1 MSVHKVIIYAN
12 DYILRVKENTT
23 MNETTSTNRWGSR
36 IRLCLIT
43 LLGLSIFF
51 KIGNLILPPVID
63 INFEDIVTVIIYC
76 IMLLYIYVLFG
87 IAFAPIHT
95 MVMIVLVICILIWFI
110 KGIKPKN
117 HVSESRMQIDD
128 IEQIKKESKEQIF
141 NLSKI
146 ESEALE
152 QEGQRQDIDLVKSGS
167 EALEQDEQ
175 KESIDLIESESE
187 ALEQDEQK
195 ESIDLIE
202 SESEAL
208 EKDEQSQVI
217 DASQSQSSDTKEE

>member
-12 DYILRVKENTT
+12 DYILRVKEITT

-63 INFEDIVTVIIYC
+63 INFEDIVTVIIYW
-76 IMLLYIYVLFG
+76 IMLLFVYTLFG
-87 IAFAPIHT
+87 LVFEPIPT
-95 MVMIVLVICILIWFI
+95 LIMIVLVICILIWFI

-128 IEQIKKESKEQIF
+128 IEQIKKERKEQIF
-141 NLSKI
+141 NLSKVDG
-146 ESEALE
+146 EALE

-187 ALEQDEQK
+187 ALEK
-195 ESIDLIE
+195 E
-202 SESEAL
+202 
-208 EKDEQSQVI
+208 EQSQVI
-217 DASQSQSSDTKEE
+217 DASQSQSSGTKEE

>member
-36 IRLCLIT
+36 IRLCLTT

-63 INFEDIVTVIIYC
+63 INFEDIVTVIIYW
-76 IMLLYIYVLFG
+76 IMLLFIYTLFG
-87 IAFAPIHT
+87 IVFAPIPT
-95 MVMIVLVICILIWFI
+95 LIMIVLVICILIWFI
-110 KGIKPKN
+110 KGIKSKN

-152 QEGQRQDIDLVKSGS
+152 QEGQRQDIDLVKAGS

-175 KESIDLIESESE
+175 KESIDLV
-187 ALEQDEQK
+187 
-195 ESIDLIE
+195 E

-208 EKDEQSQVI
+208 EKEEQSQVI
-217 DASQSQSSDTKEE
+217 DASQNQSSDTKEE

>member
-1 MSVHKVIIYAN
+1 MSVYKVIIYVN
-12 DYILRVKENTT
+12 DYILRVKEITT

-63 INFEDIVTVIIYC
+63 INFEDIVTVIIYW
-76 IMLLYIYVLFG
+76 IMLLFIYTLFG
-87 IAFAPIHT
+87 LVFAPIPT
-95 MVMIVLVICILIWFI
+95 LIMIVLVICILIWFI
-110 KGIKPKN
+110 KGIKSKN

-152 QEGQRQDIDLVKSGS
+152 QEGQRQDIDLVKAG
-167 EALEQDEQ
+167 
-175 KESIDLIESESE
+175 SE

-208 EKDEQSQVI
+208 EKDEQSQAI
-217 DASQSQSSDTKEE
+217 DASQNQSSDTKEE

>member
-110 KGIKPKN
+110 KGIKSKN

-141 NLSKI
+141 NLSKAD
-146 ESEALE
+146 SEVLE
-152 QEGQRQDIDLVKSGS
+152 QDEQKESIDLVKSGS

-187 ALEQDEQK
+187 ALEK
-195 ESIDLIE
+195 E
-202 SESEAL
+202 
-208 EKDEQSQVI
+208 EQSQAI

>member
-63 INFEDIVTVIIYC
+63 INFEDIVTVIIYW
-76 IMLLYIYVLFG
+76 IMLLFIYTLFG
-87 IAFAPIHT
+87 LVFAPIPT
-95 MVMIVLVICILIWFI
+95 LIMIVLVICILIWFI
-110 KGIKPKN
+110 KGIKSKN

-128 IEQIKKESKEQIF
+128 IEQIRKESKEQIF
-141 NLSKI
+141 NLSKADG
-146 ESEALE
+146 EALE
-152 QEGQRQDIDLVKSGS
+152 QEGQIQGIDLVKSGS

-187 ALEQDEQK
+187 ALEK
-195 ESIDLIE
+195 E
-202 SESEAL
+202 
-208 EKDEQSQVI
+208 EQSQVI
-217 DASQSQSSDTKEE
+217 DASQNQGSGTKEE

>member
-12 DYILRVKENTT
+12 DYILRVKEITT
-23 MNETTSTNRWGSR
+23 MNETTSTNRRGSR

-63 INFEDIVTVIIYC
+63 INFEDIVTVIIYW
-76 IMLLYIYVLFG
+76 IMLLFIYTLFG
-87 IAFAPIHT
+87 LVLAPIPT
-95 MVMIVLVICILIWFI
+95 LIMIVLVICILIWFI
-110 KGIKPKN
+110 KGIKSKN
-117 HVSESRMQIDD
+117 HVSESRMQID
-128 IEQIKKESKEQIF
+128 
-141 NLSKI
+141 
-146 ESEALE
+146 
-152 QEGQRQDIDLVKSGS
+152 DIDLVKSGS

-187 ALEQDEQK
+187 ALEK
-195 ESIDLIE
+195 E
-202 SESEAL
+202 
-208 EKDEQSQVI
+208 EQSQVI

>member
-1 MSVHKVIIYAN
+1 MSVYKVIIYVN
-12 DYILRVKENTT
+12 DYILRVKEITT

-63 INFEDIVTVIIYC
+63 INFEDIVTVIIYW
-76 IMLLYIYVLFG
+76 IMLLFIYTLFG
-87 IAFAPIHT
+87 IVFEPIPT
-95 MVMIVLVICILIWFI
+95 LIMIVLVICILIWFI
-110 KGIKPKN
+110 KGIKSKN

-152 QEGQRQDIDLVKSGS
+152 QEGQRQDIDLVKAG
-167 EALEQDEQ
+167 
-175 KESIDLIESESE
+175 SE

-208 EKDEQSQVI
+208 EKDEQSQAI
-217 DASQSQSSDTKEE
+217 DASQNQSSDTKEE

>member
-12 DYILRVKENTT
+12 DYILRVKEIIT

-63 INFEDIVTVIIYC
+63 INFEDIVTVIIYW
-76 IMLLYIYVLFG
+76 IMLLFIYTLFG
-87 IAFAPIHT
+87 LVFSPIPT
-95 MVMIVLVICILIWFI
+95 LIMIVLVICILIWFI
-110 KGIKPKN
+110 KGIKSKN

-128 IEQIKKESKEQIF
+128 IEQIRKESKEQIF
-141 NLSKI
+141 NLSKADG
-146 ESEALE
+146 EALE
-152 QEGQRQDIDLVKSGS
+152 QEGQIQGIDLVKSGS
-167 EALEQDEQ
+167 G
-175 KESIDLIESESE
+175 

-208 EKDEQSQVI
+208 EKEEQSQVI
-217 DASQSQSSDTKEE
+217 DASQNQGSGTKEE

>member
-63 INFEDIVTVIIYC
+63 INFEDIVTVIIYW
-76 IMLLYIYVLFG
+76 IMLLFVYTLFG
-87 IAFAPIHT
+87 LVFEPIPT
-95 MVMIVLVICILIWFI
+95 LIMIVLVICILIWFI
-110 KGIKPKN
+110 KGIKSKN
-117 HVSESRMQIDD
+117 HVSENRMQIDD

-152 QEGQRQDIDLVKSGS
+152 Q
-167 EALEQDEQ
+167 
-175 KESIDLIESESE
+175 
-187 ALEQDEQK
+187 DEQK

-208 EKDEQSQVI
+208 EKEEQSQVI
-217 DASQSQSSDTKEE
+217 DASQNQSSAQKRSQEKSSY

>member
-12 DYILRVKENTT
+12 EYILRVKENTT

-36 IRLCLIT
+36 IRLCLTT

-110 KGIKPKN
+110 KGIKSKN
-117 HVSESRMQIDD
+117 NVSESRMQIDD
-128 IEQIKKESKEQIF
+128 IEQIRKESKEQIF
-141 NLSKI
+141 NLSKVDG
-146 ESEALE
+146 EALE
-152 QEGQRQDIDLVKSGS
+152 QEGQRQGIDLVKAG
-167 EALEQDEQ
+167 
-175 KESIDLIESESE
+175 SE

-208 EKDEQSQVI
+208 EKDEQSQAI
-217 DASQSQSSDTKEE
+217 DASQNQSSDTKEE

>member
-1 MSVHKVIIYAN
+1 M
-12 DYILRVKENTT
+12 
-23 MNETTSTNRWGSR
+23 
-36 IRLCLIT
+36 IT

-63 INFEDIVTVIIYC
+63 INFEDIVTVIIYW
-76 IMLLYIYVLFG
+76 IMLLFIYTLFG
-87 IAFAPIHT
+87 IVFAPIPT
-95 MVMIVLVICILIWFI
+95 LIMIVLVICILIWFI
-110 KGIKPKN
+110 KGIKSKN

-141 NLSKI
+141 NLSKAD
-146 ESEALE
+146 SE
-152 QEGQRQDIDLVKSGS
+152 V
-167 EALEQDEQ
+167 LEQDEQ

-195 ESIDLIE
+195 ESIDLVE
-202 SESEAL
+202 SGSEAL
-208 EKDEQSQVI
+208 EKEEQSQAI

>member
-1 MSVHKVIIYAN
+1 
-12 DYILRVKENTT
+12 
-23 MNETTSTNRWGSR
+23 
-36 IRLCLIT
+36 
-43 LLGLSIFF
+43 
-51 KIGNLILPPVID
+51 
-63 INFEDIVTVIIYC
+63 
-76 IMLLYIYVLFG
+76 MLLYIYVLFG

-167 EALEQDEQ
+167 EALEQD
-175 KESIDLIESESE
+175 KLS
-187 ALEQDEQK
+187 
-195 ESIDLIE
+195 
-202 SESEAL
+202 
-208 EKDEQSQVI
+208 
-217 DASQSQSSDTKEE
+217 

>member
-12 DYILRVKENTT
+12 DYILRVKEITT

-63 INFEDIVTVIIYC
+63 INFEDIVTVIIYW
-76 IMLLYIYVLFG
+76 IMLLFIYTLFG
-87 IAFAPIHT
+87 LVFSPIPT
-95 MVMIVLVICILIWFI
+95 LIMIVLVICILIWFI
-110 KGIKPKN
+110 KGIKSKN

-141 NLSKI
+141 NLSKADG
-146 ESEALE
+146 EALE
-152 QEGQRQDIDLVKSGS
+152 QEGQIQGIDLVKSGS

-187 ALEQDEQK
+187 ALE
-195 ESIDLIE
+195 
-202 SESEAL
+202 
-208 EKDEQSQVI
+208 KDEQSQAI
-217 DASQSQSSDTKEE
+217 DASQNQSSETKEE

>member
-128 IEQIKKESKEQIF
+128 IEQIKKERKEQIF
-141 NLSKI
+141 NLSKVDG
-146 ESEALE
+146 EALE

-187 ALEQDEQK
+187 ALEK
-195 ESIDLIE
+195 E
-202 SESEAL
+202 
-208 EKDEQSQVI
+208 EQSQAI
-217 DASQSQSSDTKEE
+217 DASQSQSYGTKEE

>member
-12 DYILRVKENTT
+12 DYILRVKENTI

-128 IEQIKKESKEQIF
+128 IEQIKKERKEQIF
-141 NLSKI
+141 NLSKVDG
-146 ESEALE
+146 ETLE

-187 ALEQDEQK
+187 ALEK
-195 ESIDLIE
+195 E
-202 SESEAL
+202 
-208 EKDEQSQVI
+208 EQSQVI
-217 DASQSQSSDTKEE
+217 DASQSQSSAQKRSKEKSSY

>member
-12 DYILRVKENTT
+12 DYILRVKEITT

-63 INFEDIVTVIIYC
+63 INFEDIVTVIIYW
-76 IMLLYIYVLFG
+76 IMLLFVYTLFG
-87 IAFAPIHT
+87 LVFAPIPT
-95 MVMIVLVICILIWFI
+95 LIMIVLVICILIWFI
-110 KGIKPKN
+110 KGIKSKN

-128 IEQIKKESKEQIF
+128 IEQIRKESKEQIF
-141 NLSKI
+141 NLSKADG
-146 ESEALE
+146 EALE
-152 QEGQRQDIDLVKSGS
+152 QEGQIQGIDLVKSGS

-187 ALEQDEQK
+187 ALEK
-195 ESIDLIE
+195 E
-202 SESEAL
+202 
-208 EKDEQSQVI
+208 EQSQVI
-217 DASQSQSSDTKEE
+217 DASQNQGSGTKEE

>member
-63 INFEDIVTVIIYC
+63 INFEDIVTVIIYW

-110 KGIKPKN
+110 KGIKSKN

-141 NLSKI
+141 NLSKVDG
-146 ESEALE
+146 EALE

-187 ALEQDEQK
+187 ALEK
-195 ESIDLIE
+195 E
-202 SESEAL
+202 
-208 EKDEQSQVI
+208 EQSQVI
-217 DASQSQSSDTKEE
+217 DASQSQSSGTKEE

>member
-63 INFEDIVTVIIYC
+63 INFEDIVTVIIYW
-76 IMLLYIYVLFG
+76 IMLLFVYTLFG
-87 IAFAPIHT
+87 LVFEPIPT
-95 MVMIVLVICILIWFI
+95 LIMIVLVICILIWFI
-110 KGIKPKN
+110 KGIKSKN
-117 HVSESRMQIDD
+117 HVSENRMQIDD

-152 QEGQRQDIDLVKSGS
+152 Q
-167 EALEQDEQ
+167 
-175 KESIDLIESESE
+175 
-187 ALEQDEQK
+187 DEQK

-208 EKDEQSQVI
+208 EKEEQSQVI
-217 DASQSQSSDTKEE
+217 DASQNQSSDTKEE

>member
-12 DYILRVKENTT
+12 DYILRVKEITT

-63 INFEDIVTVIIYC
+63 INFEDIVTVIIYW
-76 IMLLYIYVLFG
+76 IMLLFIYTLFG
-87 IAFAPIHT
+87 LVFAPIPT
-95 MVMIVLVICILIWFI
+95 LIMIVLVICILIWFI
-110 KGIKPKN
+110 KGIKSKN
-117 HVSESRMQIDD
+117 YVSESRMQIDD
-128 IEQIKKESKEQIF
+128 IEQIRKESKEQIF

-152 QEGQRQDIDLVKSGS
+152 QEGQRQG
-167 EALEQDEQ
+167 
-175 KESIDLIESESE
+175 
-187 ALEQDEQK
+187 
-195 ESIDLIE
+195 IDLIE

-217 DASQSQSSDTKEE
+217 DASQNQSSDTKEE

>member
-128 IEQIKKESKEQIF
+128 IEQIKKERKEQIF
-141 NLSKI
+141 NLSKVDG
-146 ESEALE
+146 EALE

-167 EALEQDEQ
+167 EALEQG
-175 KESIDLIESESE
+175 
-187 ALEQDEQK
+187 EQK

-208 EKDEQSQVI
+208 EKEEQSQVI
-217 DASQSQSSDTKEE
+217 DASQSQSSAQKRSKEKSSY

>member
-63 INFEDIVTVIIYC
+63 INCEDIVTVIIYW
-76 IMLLYIYVLFG
+76 IMLLFIYTLFG
-87 IAFAPIHT
+87 IVFAPIPT
-95 MVMIVLVICILIWFI
+95 LIMIVLVICILIWFI
-110 KGIKPKN
+110 KGIKSKN

-141 NLSKI
+141 NLSKAD
-146 ESEALE
+146 SE
-152 QEGQRQDIDLVKSGS
+152 V
-167 EALEQDEQ
+167 LEQDEQ

-195 ESIDLIE
+195 ESIDLVE
-202 SESEAL
+202 SGSEAL
-208 EKDEQSQVI
+208 EKEEQSQAI

>member
-12 DYILRVKENTT
+12 DYILRVKENTI

-128 IEQIKKESKEQIF
+128 IEQIKKERKEQIF
-141 NLSKI
+141 NLSKVDG
-146 ESEALE
+146 EALE

-187 ALEQDEQK
+187 ALEK
-195 ESIDLIE
+195 E
-202 SESEAL
+202 
-208 EKDEQSQVI
+208 EQSQAI
-217 DASQSQSSDTKEE
+217 DAGQS

>member
-36 IRLCLIT
+36 VRLCLIT

-63 INFEDIVTVIIYC
+63 INFEDIVTVILYW
-76 IMLLYIYVLFG
+76 IMLLFIYTLFG
-87 IAFAPIHT
+87 LVLAPIPT
-95 MVMIVLVICILIWFI
+95 LIMIVLVICILIWFI
-110 KGIKPKN
+110 KGIKSKN

-128 IEQIKKESKEQIF
+128 IEQIRKESKEQIF
-141 NLSKI
+141 NLSKVDG
-146 ESEALE
+146 EALE
-152 QEGQRQDIDLVKSGS
+152 QEGQRQGIDLVKSGS
-167 EALEQDEQ
+167 G
-175 KESIDLIESESE
+175 

-208 EKDEQSQVI
+208 EKEEQSQVI
-217 DASQSQSSDTKEE
+217 DASQSQSSGTKEE

>member
-12 DYILRVKENTT
+12 DYILRVKEITT

-63 INFEDIVTVIIYC
+63 INFEDIVTVIIYW
-76 IMLLYIYVLFG
+76 IMLLFIYTLFG
-87 IAFAPIHT
+87 LVFSPIPT
-95 MVMIVLVICILIWFI
+95 LIMIVLVICILIWFI
-110 KGIKPKN
+110 KGIKSKN

-141 NLSKI
+141 NLSKADG
-146 ESEALE
+146 EALE
-152 QEGQRQDIDLVKSGS
+152 QEGQIQGIDLVKSGS

-187 ALEQDEQK
+187 ALEK
-195 ESIDLIE
+195 E
-202 SESEAL
+202 
-208 EKDEQSQVI
+208 EQSQVI
-217 DASQSQSSDTKEE
+217 DASQNQGSGTKEE

>member
-1 MSVHKVIIYAN
+1 MSVYKVIIYAN
-12 DYILRVKENTT
+12 DYILRVKEIIK
-23 MNETTSTNRWGSR
+23 MNETNAKNRWGSR

-63 INFEDIVTVIIYC
+63 INFEDIVTVILYW
-76 IMLLYIYVLFG
+76 IMLLFIYTLFG
-87 IAFAPIHT
+87 LVLAPIPT
-95 MVMIVLVICILIWFI
+95 LIMIVLVICILIWFI
-110 KGIKPKN
+110 KGIKSKN

-141 NLSKI
+141 NLSKVDG
-146 ESEALE
+146 EALE
-152 QEGQRQDIDLVKSGS
+152 QEGRRQDIDLVKSG
-167 EALEQDEQ
+167 
-175 KESIDLIESESE
+175 SE

-217 DASQSQSSDTKEE
+217 DASQNQSSDTKEE

>member
-1 MSVHKVIIYAN
+1 MSVHEVIIYAN

-63 INFEDIVTVIIYC
+63 INFEDIVTVIIYW
-76 IMLLYIYVLFG
+76 IMLLFVYTLFG
-87 IAFAPIHT
+87 LVFSPIPT
-95 MVMIVLVICILIWFI
+95 LIMIVLVICILIWFI
-110 KGIKPKN
+110 KGIKSKN

-141 NLSKI
+141 NLSKVDG
-146 ESEALE
+146 EALE
-152 QEGQRQDIDLVKSGS
+152 QEGQRQGIDLVKSGS

-187 ALEQDEQK
+187 ALEK
-195 ESIDLIE
+195 E
-202 SESEAL
+202 
-208 EKDEQSQVI
+208 EQSQVI
-217 DASQSQSSDTKEE
+217 DASQNQSSDTKEE

>member
-36 IRLCLIT
+36 VRLCLIT

-128 IEQIKKESKEQIF
+128 IEQIRKERKEQIF
-141 NLSKI
+141 NLSKVDG
-146 ESEALE
+146 EALE
-152 QEGQRQDIDLVKSGS
+152 QEGQRQDIDLVKAGS

-187 ALEQDEQK
+187 ALEK
-195 ESIDLIE
+195 E
-202 SESEAL
+202 
-208 EKDEQSQVI
+208 EQSQAI
-217 DASQSQSSDTKEE
+217 DAGQS

>member
-23 MNETTSTNRWGSR
+23 MNETTSTNRLGSR

-110 KGIKPKN
+110 KGIKSKN

-128 IEQIKKESKEQIF
+128 IEQIKKERKEQIF
-141 NLSKI
+141 NLSKVDG
-146 ESEALE
+146 EALE

-187 ALEQDEQK
+187 ALEK
-195 ESIDLIE
+195 E
-202 SESEAL
+202 
-208 EKDEQSQVI
+208 EQSQVI
-217 DASQSQSSDTKEE
+217 DASQSQSSGTKEE

>member
-12 DYILRVKENTT
+12 DYILRVKEITT

-63 INFEDIVTVIIYC
+63 INCEDIVTVIIYW
-76 IMLLYIYVLFG
+76 IMLLFIYTLFG
-87 IAFAPIHT
+87 IVFAPIPT
-95 MVMIVLVICILIWFI
+95 LIMIVLVICILIWFI
-110 KGIKPKN
+110 KGIKSKN
-117 HVSESRMQIDD
+117 HVSENRMQIDD

-152 QEGQRQDIDLVKSGS
+152 QEGQRQG
-167 EALEQDEQ
+167 
-175 KESIDLIESESE
+175 
-187 ALEQDEQK
+187 
-195 ESIDLIE
+195 IDLIE

-217 DASQSQSSDTKEE
+217 DASQNQSSDTKEE

>member
-12 DYILRVKENTT
+12 DYLLRVKENTT
-23 MNETTSTNRWGSR
+23 MNETTSTNRRGSR

-110 KGIKPKN
+110 KGIKSKN

-128 IEQIKKESKEQIF
+128 IEQIKKERKEQIF
-141 NLSKI
+141 NLSKVDG
-146 ESEALE
+146 EALE

-187 ALEQDEQK
+187 ALEK
-195 ESIDLIE
+195 E
-202 SESEAL
+202 
-208 EKDEQSQVI
+208 EQSQAI
-217 DASQSQSSDTKEE
+217 DAGQS

>member
-12 DYILRVKENTT
+12 DYILRVKEITT

-63 INFEDIVTVIIYC
+63 INFEDIVTVIIYW
-76 IMLLYIYVLFG
+76 IMLLFIYTLFG
-87 IAFAPIHT
+87 LVFAPIPT
-95 MVMIVLVICILIWFI
+95 LIMIVLVICILIWFI

-152 QEGQRQDIDLVKSGS
+152 QEGQRQDIDLVKAG
-167 EALEQDEQ
+167 
-175 KESIDLIESESE
+175 SE

-217 DASQSQSSDTKEE
+217 DASQNQSSDTKEE

>member
-12 DYILRVKENTT
+12 DYILRVKEITT

-63 INFEDIVTVIIYC
+63 INFEDIVTVIIYW
-76 IMLLYIYVLFG
+76 IMLLFIYTLFG
-87 IAFAPIHT
+87 LVFAPIPT
-95 MVMIVLVICILIWFI
+95 LIMIVLVICILIWFI
-110 KGIKPKN
+110 KGIKSKN
-117 HVSESRMQIDD
+117 YVSESRMQIDD

-152 QEGQRQDIDLVKSGS
+152 QEGQRQGIDLVKAGS

-217 DASQSQSSDTKEE
+217 DASQNQSSDTKEE

>member
-12 DYILRVKENTT
+12 DYILRVKEITT

-63 INFEDIVTVIIYC
+63 INFEDIVTVIIYW
-76 IMLLYIYVLFG
+76 IMLLFIYTLFG
-87 IAFAPIHT
+87 LVFAPIPT
-95 MVMIVLVICILIWFI
+95 LIMIVLVICILIWFI
-110 KGIKPKN
+110 KGIKSKN
-117 HVSESRMQIDD
+117 HVSENRMQIDD

-152 QEGQRQDIDLVKSGS
+152 QEGQRQGIDLVKSG
-167 EALEQDEQ
+167 
-175 KESIDLIESESE
+175 SE

-217 DASQSQSSDTKEE
+217 DASQNQSSDTKEE

>member
-1 MSVHKVIIYAN
+1 MSVHEVIIYAN

-63 INFEDIVTVIIYC
+63 INFEDIVTVIIYW
-76 IMLLYIYVLFG
+76 IMLLFVYTLFG
-87 IAFAPIHT
+87 LVFSPIPT
-95 MVMIVLVICILIWFI
+95 LIMIVLVICILIWFI
-110 KGIKPKN
+110 KGIKSKN

-152 QEGQRQDIDLVKSGS
+152 Q
-167 EALEQDEQ
+167 
-175 KESIDLIESESE
+175 
-187 ALEQDEQK
+187 DEQK

-208 EKDEQSQVI
+208 EKEEQSQVI
-217 DASQSQSSDTKEE
+217 DASQNQSSDTKEE

>member
-63 INFEDIVTVIIYC
+63 INFEDIVTVIIYW
-76 IMLLYIYVLFG
+76 IMLLFIYTLFG
-87 IAFAPIHT
+87 LVFEPIPT
-95 MVMIVLVICILIWFI
+95 LIMIVLVICILIWFI
-110 KGIKPKN
+110 KGIKSKN

-146 ESEALE
+146 LM
-152 QEGQRQDIDLVKSGS
+152 QVK
-167 EALEQDEQ
+167 AKVPTQ
-175 KESIDLIESESE
+175 KRS
-187 ALEQDEQK
+187 K
-195 ESIDLIE
+195 E
-202 SESEAL
+202 
-208 EKDEQSQVI
+208 K
-217 DASQSQSSDTKEE
+217 SSY

>member
-12 DYILRVKENTT
+12 DYILRVKEIIK
-23 MNETTSTNRWGSR
+23 MNETNAKNRWGSR

-63 INFEDIVTVIIYC
+63 INFEDIVTVILYW
-76 IMLLYIYVLFG
+76 IMLLFIYTLFG
-87 IAFAPIHT
+87 LVLAPIPT
-95 MVMIVLVICILIWFI
+95 LIMIVLVICILIWFI
-110 KGIKPKN
+110 KGIKSKN

-128 IEQIKKESKEQIF
+128 IEQIRKESKEQIF
-141 NLSKI
+141 NLSKV
-146 ESEALE
+146 EGEALE
-152 QEGQRQDIDLVKSGS
+152 QEGQRQGIDLVKAG
-167 EALEQDEQ
+167 
-175 KESIDLIESESE
+175 SE

-208 EKDEQSQVI
+208 EKDEQSQAI
-217 DASQSQSSDTKEE
+217 DASQNQSSETKEE

>member
-63 INFEDIVTVIIYC
+63 INFEDIVTVIIYW
-76 IMLLYIYVLFG
+76 IMLLFIYTLFG
-87 IAFAPIHT
+87 LVFEPIPT
-95 MVMIVLVICILIWFI
+95 LIMIVLVICILIWFI
-110 KGIKPKN
+110 KGIKSKN

-128 IEQIKKESKEQIF
+128 IEQTRKESKEQIF
-141 NLSKI
+141 NLSKADG
-146 ESEALE
+146 EALE
-152 QEGQRQDIDLVKSGS
+152 QEGQIQDIDLVKSGS

-187 ALEQDEQK
+187 D
-195 ESIDLIE
+195 
-202 SESEAL
+202 L
-208 EKDEQSQVI
+208 EKEEQSKAI
-217 DASQSQSSDTKEE
+217 DASQNQSSETKEE